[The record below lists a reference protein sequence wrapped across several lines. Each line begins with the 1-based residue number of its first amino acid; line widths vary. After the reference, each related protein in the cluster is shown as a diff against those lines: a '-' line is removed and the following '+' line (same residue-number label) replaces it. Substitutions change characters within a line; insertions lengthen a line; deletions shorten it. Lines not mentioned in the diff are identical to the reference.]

1 MGEYMAKEDL
11 FSQFGKEYIKSLTEA
26 YDIDED
32 HIIFKYAKKV
42 TSKRFADSQDL
53 EAFLNWMKQFNYD
66 GTGMESYYVNLIR
79 KYMIAKQDEEAKSW
93 NLFTLEESESEDDD
107 ELLEE
112 IHEQIMEIKDEMSSL
127 IDIMIGDEQISD
139 VYKKTCYI
147 QEMLKGLQSKQ
158 TPKKAEYEQV
168 EDLKKKFDIL
178 LLNTRQY
185 SQRVKAIEKPIQAPF
200 TKRCEDIFCKNKN
213 KLIFYGFIFYT
224 LILLVLLIKVGW

>member
-1 MGEYMAKEDL
+1 
-11 FSQFGKEYIKSLTEA
+11 
-26 YDIDED
+26 
-32 HIIFKYAKKV
+32 
-42 TSKRFADSQDL
+42 
-53 EAFLNWMKQFNYD
+53 
-66 GTGMESYYVNLIR
+66 
-79 KYMIAKQDEEAKSW
+79 MIAKQDEEAKSW
-93 NLFTLEESESEDDD
+93 NLFTLEEAESEDDD

-185 SQRVKAIEKPIQAPF
+185 SQRVKLLKSLYKRLSQKDVKISFAK
-200 TKRCEDIFCKNKN
+200 TKIN
-213 KLIFYGFIFYT
+213 
-224 LILLVLLIKVGW
+224 